1 MRTSELL
8 SIAWDT
14 LRSHRLRSFLALLG
28 LVIGVATLIT
38 VMTLVQGAN
47 TYVEQKIA
55 NLGVRVFRVSK
66 VPLIATNFE
75 EFLKA
80 LRYKD
85 ITVEELEAVRRAC
98 RNCEAVGAQVFP
110 GSASARGGSG
120 TGRVRFR
127 DKEIADVGILGQTAN
142 MSYIGTR
149 TLASGRFFTPY
160 EDRSATPVTVLGYGL
175 VDRLFGGANALGQT
189 VRFGGQDL
197 RVIGTAEKIGSV
209 LGRDQDNYILIP
221 LGTYLRLRGSHSSS
235 LTLEIRAGENVFQAA
250 QDEVHLILR
259 TLRHVPPGAKDD
271 FYIWTPDS
279 YLELWRSI
287 SGAFFLVFVMISS
300 IAAVVGGIVIM
311 NIMLVSVTERT
322 KEIGVRRACGAR
334 QRDILRQFLAEAV
347 LQCLIGGLLG
357 VLLGFAAA
365 TLLRQ
370 LTSFPA
376 DVKAWVALLGLFFAS
391 AIGLFFGIYPAV
403 RAARLDPVVALRSE
417 G

>member
-1 MRTSELL
+1 M
-8 SIAWDT
+8 AWST
-14 LRSHRLRSFLALLG
+14 LRTHRLRSFLALLG

-55 NLGVRVFRVSK
+55 NLGIRVFEVAK
-66 VPLIATNFE
+66 TPIVITNFE
-75 EFLKA
+75 DFLKA
-80 LRYKD
+80 QRNKD
-85 ITVEELEAVRRAC
+85 ILVEDLEGVRAAC
-98 RNCEAVGAQVFP
+98 RHCEAVGAQIVT
-110 GSASARGGSG
+110 G
-120 TGRVRFR
+120 TGRVRYR
-127 DKEIADVGILGQTAN
+127 DKEVTDVAILGQTSN

-149 TLASGRFFTPY
+149 TLAGGRFFTAF
-160 EDRSATPVTVLGYGL
+160 EERAAAPVAVIGYGL
-175 VDRLFGGANALGQT
+175 VDKLFGGVNAVDQF
-189 VRFGGQDL
+189 VRYGGEDF
-197 RVIGTAEKIGSV
+197 RVVGACEKIGSI
-209 LGRDQDNYILIP
+209 LGQEQDNFILIP
-221 LGTYLRLRGSHSSS
+221 LTTYVRLRGPRHS
-235 LTLEIRAGENVFQAA
+235 LQLEIRAAGDEVFQAA
-250 QDEVHLILR
+250 QDEVRVILR
-259 TLRHVPPGAKDD
+259 ARRHVRPGEKED
-271 FYIWTPDS
+271 FFFGTPDS

-287 SGAFFLVFVMISS
+287 SGAFFMVFVMISS

-334 QRDILRQFLAEAV
+334 QKDILRQFLAEAV
-347 LQCLIGGLLG
+347 LQCLIGGAIG

-365 TLLRQ
+365 TALRA

>member
-38 VMTLVQGAN
+38 VMTIVQGAN

-75 EFLKA
+75 ELLKA

-85 ITVEELEAVRRAC
+85 ITVEELEAVRSAC

-120 TGRVRFR
+120 TGRIRFR
-127 DKEIADVGILGQTAN
+127 DKEIADVAIVGQTAN
-142 MSYIGTR
+142 MSYISTR
-149 TLASGRFFTPY
+149 SLASGRFFTPY
-160 EDRSATPVTVLGYGL
+160 EDRSAAPVTLLGYGL

-189 VRFGGQDL
+189 VRFAGQDL
-197 RVIGTAEKIGSV
+197 RVIGTMEKIGSV
-209 LGRDQDNYILIP
+209 LGRDQDNYVLIP
-221 LGTYLRLRGSHSSS
+221 LGTFLRLRGSHHS
-235 LTLEIRAGENVFQAA
+235 LTLEIRAGENLFQAA
-250 QDEVHLILR
+250 QDEVRLILR
-259 TLRHVPPGAKDD
+259 TWRHVLPGAKED

-347 LQCLIGGLLG
+347 LQCLIGGTVG
-357 VLLGFAAA
+357 VLLGFGAA

-403 RAARLDPVVALRSE
+403 KAAQLDPVVALRSE